1 MEDEPLD
8 PLPFGTRVE
17 IAGRTML
24 RPGFSLVGLTG
35 MVYLPAPG
43 VPPGCT
49 TIIVNWA
56 AHGYTPENGYPEE
69 TLPPLVNVPTQHLQ
83 ITTGEVE
90 AVDAEPQPKPK
101 FVPRKD
107 RIDPRTG
114 RPADEGAPAPD
125 ETAATPKDRPD
136 DKGDDEPPRPALRLV

>member
-49 TIIVNWA
+49 TVIIDWK
-56 AHGYTPENGYPEE
+56 AHGYTPEAGYPEDS
-69 TLPPLVNVPTQHLQ
+69 LPPLVNVPTQHLQ
-83 ITTGEVE
+83 ITTGEAPIE
-90 AVDAEPQPKPK
+90 AVDAEPQVKPK
-101 FVPRKD
+101 FVPRPD

-114 RPADEGAPAPD
+114 RPADEGAPAP
-125 ETAATPKDRPD
+125 TPATPPD
-136 DKGDDEPPRPALRLV
+136 DKSDDEPPRPALRLV

>member
-35 MVYLPAPG
+35 MVYLQAPG
-43 VPPGCT
+43 APAGCT
-49 TIIVNWA
+49 TVIIDWKS
-56 AHGYTPENGYPEE
+56 HGYTPETGYPEDS
-69 TLPPLVNVPTQHLQ
+69 LPPLVNVPTLHLA
-83 ITTGEVE
+83 IVSGEAQVE
-90 AVDAEPQPKPK
+90 EAKPQPKPK

-114 RPADEGAPAPD
+114 RQVEESADENAQQAEKKSD
-125 ETAATPKDRPD
+125 
-136 DKGDDEPPRPALRLV
+136 DDEPPRPTLRLV

>member
-1 MEDEPLD
+1 MQDETLD

-17 IAGRTML
+17 IGGRTML

-49 TIIVNWA
+49 TIIVDWK
-56 AHGYTPENGYPEE
+56 AHGYTPENGYAEDS
-69 TLPPLVNVPTQHLQ
+69 LPPMINVPTQHLDVFK
-83 ITTGEVE
+83 GEVE
-90 AVDAEPQPKPK
+90 EPEVKAKPK

-114 RPADEGAPAPD
+114 KQVEESGEAEESA
-125 ETAATPKDRPD
+125 EPK
-136 DKGDDEPPRPALRLV
+136 KGEKGDDDEPPRPKLRLV

>member
-1 MEDEPLD
+1 MEDEPLE

-43 VPPGCT
+43 AAPGCT

-56 AHGYTPENGYPEE
+56 AHGYTPANGYAEDS
-69 TLPPLVNVPTQHLQ
+69 LPLLVNVPTQHLQ
-83 ITTGEVE
+83 IATGEAPIE
-90 AVDAEPQPKPK
+90 AVDAEPQAKPK
-101 FVPRKD
+101 FVPRAD

-114 RPADEGAPAPD
+114 RPADEGAPKVEDKPD
-125 ETAATPKDRPD
+125 E
-136 DKGDDEPPRPALRLV
+136 DDEPQRPQLRLV

>member
-1 MEDEPLD
+1 MEDEPLN

-49 TIIVNWA
+49 TVIIDWK
-56 AHGYTPENGYPEE
+56 AHGYTPEAGYPED
-69 TLPPLVNVPTQHLQ
+69 TLPPLINVPTQHLQ

-90 AVDAEPQPKPK
+90 AQNVEAEPQVKPK
-101 FVPRKD
+101 FVPRAD

-114 RPADEGAPAPD
+114 RPADEGASAPTPA
-125 ETAATPKDRPD
+125 TSSD
-136 DKGDDEPPRPALRLV
+136 DKDDDEPPRPALRLV